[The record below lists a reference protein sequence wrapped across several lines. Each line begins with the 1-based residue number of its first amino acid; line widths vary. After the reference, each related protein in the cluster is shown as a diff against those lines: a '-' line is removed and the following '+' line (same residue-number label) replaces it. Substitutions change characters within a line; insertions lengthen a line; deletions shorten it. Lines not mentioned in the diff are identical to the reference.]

1 MNVTDKPGHE
11 VVLDLLRSY
20 PPRSINYIALG
31 PLTNLALA
39 AREDPATL
47 RDRVGRVIIMG
58 GSLDVPGNT
67 NPVAECKAPFS
78 LLLPPTLSLIK

>member
-20 PPRSINYIALG
+20 PSRSINYIALG

-39 AREDPATL
+39 AREDPTTL

-67 NPVAECKAPFS
+67 NPVAECKAPFP
-78 LLLPPTLSLIK
+78 LLLPPT